1 MYCPQC
7 GTESTSDL
15 KYCRSCGANLKVI
28 GKAVS
33 LSEAI
38 ARSDGVPAKVKE
50 MMSNIKIGRVTDSV
64 ANALDRMN
72 KEIASSARD
81 PTRHGAWWLA
91 ATREKTPE
99 RRREREIVKGT
110 VSLFWGTGLT
120 IFLYF
125 LSHALVLKLPPDVV
139 AKIPFELDPVIHVIW
154 LLGLVPALSGLGRII
169 AGLTIR
175 SGPAKG
181 IESPQGSPLRID
193 RGIDQEASGSVGQP
207 DELTVASARE
217 PPDSITD
224 RTTNILERKAKLRPT
239 NEIKE

>member
-64 ANALDRMN
+64 ASALDRMN

-81 PTRHGAWWLA
+81 PYKARPLVVGSIEGEDARA
-91 ATREKTPE
+91 A
-99 RRREREIVKGT
+99 
-110 VSLFWGTGLT
+110 
-120 IFLYF
+120 
-125 LSHALVLKLPPDVV
+125 A
-139 AKIPFELDPVIHVIW
+139 
-154 LLGLVPALSGLGRII
+154 
-169 AGLTIR
+169 
-175 SGPAKG
+175 
-181 IESPQGSPLRID
+181 
-193 RGIDQEASGSVGQP
+193 
-207 DELTVASARE
+207 
-217 PPDSITD
+217 
-224 RTTNILERKAKLRPT
+224 
-239 NEIKE
+239 